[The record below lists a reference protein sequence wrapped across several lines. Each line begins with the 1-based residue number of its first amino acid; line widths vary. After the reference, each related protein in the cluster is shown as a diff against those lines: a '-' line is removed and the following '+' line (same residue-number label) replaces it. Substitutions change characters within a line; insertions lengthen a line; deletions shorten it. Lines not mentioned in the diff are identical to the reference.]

1 MITKPQ
7 DYYYTNKFG
16 EYEFLIKVHYSP
28 FFFINKR
35 VRVGVTLMPSELIT
49 ESRERSVTA
58 NHSEVDYT
66 IHKLISG
73 YLEEVGYFKI
83 K

>member
-1 MITKPQ
+1 MITKHQ

-16 EYEFLIKVHYSP
+16 EYEFLVKVHYMP
-28 FFFINKR
+28 FFFIKKR
-35 VRVGVTLMPSELIT
+35 VKVGVTLMPSKLIT
-49 ESRERSVTA
+49 ESRERSVIV
-58 NHSEVDYT
+58 NHTEIDYI

-83 K
+83 T